1 MNLSLGHRNSHE
13 LRLTQTLSLTA
24 EQRLVVEAK
33 LLQIRSDL
41 LQAMRKE
48 KYSPTAKCPHCGH
61 ELIAIEIMQGFND
74 NVNDFTTG
82 CSLCGTRFQPKM
94 NFKDAVASI
103 ELPFY
108 CPAQTLDRIAS
119 FWVLTPDEVCRKDN
133 GLYRSA
139 IFHFGTLKSAFSRIS
154 IDYSFDEITEW
165 KKKVKP
171 FLGKIHD
178 TVIADYC
185 GVGIEDVR
193 KLRKELKVRAYS
205 ARRLLKEKM

>member
-1 MNLSLGHRNSHE
+1 MTMSLGLRNRVE
-13 LRLTQTLSLTA
+13 QRLTQKLELTE
-24 EQRLVVEAK
+24 EQKLVIEVK
-33 LLQIRSDL
+33 LLQLRRDL
-41 LQAMRKE
+41 LQALRKE

-61 ELIAIEIMQGFND
+61 ELTAIEIMRGFYD
-74 NVNDFTTG
+74 DVNDLTTG
-82 CSLCGTRFQPKM
+82 CPGCGARFQPQM
-94 NFKDAVASI
+94 IFKDSVARI

-119 FWVLTPDEVCRKDN
+119 LWVLSPDELCRKDN

-154 IDYSFDEITEW
+154 TDYGFDEITEW

-178 TVIADYC
+178 TVIADFC
-185 GVGIEDVR
+185 GVGVADVR
-193 KLRKELKVRAYS
+193 KHRKSLKIRAYS
-205 ARRLLKEKM
+205 ARRLLKE